1 MKGSLISS
9 CFAFACTLALGCDPR
24 GVSLGSEEQC
34 VLDARFA
41 AVTVNPKHEPLSN
54 CAELGDNL
62 LLNSGFE
69 TPVVGACQGGFF
81 CEFPA
86 ADVDGWDTTGEAQV
100 IEIWH
105 DGYHDVPAPD
115 GSQFAELDAMSQDT
129 LSQDVALSPGQL
141 MYWSLLHRGRNGIE
155 SVEVRIGPP
164 DATVSQGIF
173 SSTNDAWY
181 AYSGVYR
188 VGTAETLT
196 RFALVSRTGT
206 LEGNLVDNIVF
217 APVQ

>member
-1 MKGSLISS
+1 MKGSLISI
-9 CFAFACTLALGCDPR
+9 CIALACTLALGCDPR

-41 AVTVNPKHEPLSN
+41 TLTANPTGEHISN
-54 CAELGDNL
+54 CAELGENVL
-62 LLNSGFE
+62 VNSSFE
-69 TPVVGACQGGFF
+69 TPLVGDCQGGFF

-86 ADVDGWDTTGEAQV
+86 ADVDGWDTTSDAQV

-115 GSQFAELDAMSQDT
+115 GGQFAELDAMSQDT
-129 LSQDVALSPGQL
+129 LSQDVTLSPGQL

-155 SVEVRIGPP
+155 SMEVRIGPP
-164 DATVSQGIF
+164 AATVSQGIF
-173 SSTNDAWY
+173 TSTNDAWY
-181 AYSGVYR
+181 PYSGVYR
-188 VGTAETLT
+188 VGAAETLT

-206 LEGNLVDNIVF
+206 LEGNLVDSIVF
-217 APVQ
+217 APIE